1 MKLNNRHWIKSWVK
15 IVLPFYLFTFLPL
28 TSSAQ
33 GLPLI
38 RNFTATEYGG
48 HNRNY
53 DIEIGEDGTI
63 FVANFEGLLYYD
75 RAQWRIIHAPD
86 INRVTVVYRDSKNT
100 IWVGG
105 YNFIAHLQKN
115 ANGELFLQ
123 RMSKEGLFEGEVLDI
138 FEESGSLQFV
148 VSDNRGNAVPHPW
161 HPNIRYFGEFAGR
174 VCINMADTYTD
185 LLWGVRRVASY
196 LRYETYHALLESPYP
211 EDLKVATWVM
221 RQGEPNG
228 WLLFEQ

>member
-1 MKLNNRHWIKSWVK
+1 MRID
-15 IVLPFYLFTFLPL
+15 LPVGYPC
-28 TSSAQ
+28 
-33 GLPLI
+33 
-38 RNFTATEYGG
+38 
-48 HNRNY
+48 
-53 DIEIGEDGTI
+53 
-63 FVANFEGLLYYD
+63 V
-75 RAQWRIIHAPD
+75 
-86 INRVTVVYRDSKNT
+86 DSPP
-100 IWVGG
+100 
-105 YNFIAHLQKN
+105 
-115 ANGELFLQ
+115 
-123 RMSKEGLFEGEVLDI
+123 
-138 FEESGSLQFV
+138 SLQFV
-148 VSDNRGNAVPHPW
+148 VCDNRGNAVPHPW